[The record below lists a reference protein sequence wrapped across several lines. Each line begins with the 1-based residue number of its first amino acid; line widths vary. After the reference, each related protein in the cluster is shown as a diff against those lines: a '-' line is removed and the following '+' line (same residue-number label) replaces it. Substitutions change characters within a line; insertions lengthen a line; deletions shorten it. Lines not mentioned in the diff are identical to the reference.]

1 MYSTEQ
7 SVDRETPVK
16 DQDTQLAVISANPL
30 DLPATTFQEGLD
42 RRKQNRAALMAWI
55 RDALVDGSDYGKV
68 HVVNRSKC
76 QAGKNCQ
83 NPNHFSKS
91 SLFKP
96 GAEKICGMLGV
107 TVRYPSLPEYEK
119 AALAGTNLNQIIIRC
134 EIVDGSG
141 RVVADGV
148 GARIVSQDNGD
159 INKSLKM
166 AEKSAHVDATLR
178 MAGLSEVFTQDI
190 EDMVQRR
197 EAESIQ
203 RAESELNTG
212 FDGISKIQH
221 QQLETKIKELGLDR
235 ARVKE
240 WMAKA
245 SHNRFNSFLELN
257 QDFYQILYSKL
268 DQFAQSGSMSVTE
281 ALSILGLNA
290 FADQE
295 AIKTAYRKACMK
307 YRPNK
312 NQAGTEMM
320 KAVNAA
326 HRLLKETVYNGVEQ
340 PVQED
345 VNSDFG
351 DLLNDAMNAVIG
363 LDGVNVRVYGAS
375 AWLSGNTKEHK
386 ETIKAAGY
394 RWDNKKAAWCFRLAD
409 HGNLNKGDWDM
420 EKAGELYDGSITVNK
435 EPPYK
440 TGIEL

>member
-7 SVDRETPVK
+7 LVDRAAPVK
-16 DQDTQLAVISANPL
+16 DQDTQLAVIPANPL

-55 RDALVDGSDYGKV
+55 RDALVDGSDYGRV
-68 HVVNRSKC
+68 HVVSRSKC
-76 QAGKNCQ
+76 QNSRNCQ
-83 NPNHFSKS
+83 NPGHFSKA

-119 AALAGTNLNQIIIRC
+119 AALTGTNLSQIIIRC

-141 RVVADGV
+141 RVIADGV

-166 AEKSAHVDATLR
+166 AEKSAHIDATLR

-212 FDGISKIQH
+212 FDGISKTQH

-245 SHNRFNSFLELN
+245 SHNRFASFLELN
-257 QDFYQILYSKL
+257 QDFYQILYNKL
-268 DQFAQSGSMSVTE
+268 DQFAESDSISVKE
-281 ALSILGLNA
+281 ALSVLGLST
-290 FADQE
+290 FADQD
-295 AIKTAYRKACMK
+295 AIKTAYRKACMR

-312 NQAGTEMM
+312 NPAGTVMM

-326 HRLLKETVYNGVEQ
+326 HRLLKETAYNGAEH
-340 PVQED
+340 PIQEA

-351 DLLNDAMNAVIG
+351 DMLNSAINAVIS
-363 LDGVNVRVYGAS
+363 LDGVNTRIYGAS

-386 ETIKAAGY
+386 EAIKTAGY
-394 RWDNKKAAWCFRLAD
+394 RWDNKKAAWCFRLSD
-409 HGNLNKGDWDM
+409 HENPNKSDWDI
-420 EKAGELYDGSITVNK
+420 EKAGDTYDGISVNK
-435 EPPYK
+435 EPHYK
-440 TGIEL
+440 AAVEL